1 MTDYSHLDALYGA
14 LGREEERLDAA
25 KTEREKA
32 FRVRCI
38 ASKRKEIA
46 FEKEHLKSI
55 ESDAFAEIEAMTSDE
70 LLAELQAQDAPVG
83 PWTAHSTSDSS
94 TGSGKA

>member
-1 MTDYSHLDALYGA
+1 MTDFAHLDALQQSLY
-14 LGREEERLDAA
+14 REEARLDAA

-32 FRVRCI
+32 FRIRCI

-55 ESDAFAEIEAMTSDE
+55 ESDAFAEIEEMTDDE
-70 LLAELQAQDAPVG
+70 LLAEL
-83 PWTAHSTSDSS
+83 
-94 TGSGKA
+94 TGGQHNEL